1 MNITISIPP
10 NIPRII
16 RYTPRPVPYPQLPK
30 LAIDTPSVA
39 LPAMTQH
46 VLRSGTHYSHN
57 TEYVPRKQGLYLAF
71 NQCYREYVQ
80 RNAIAEESRKRLEE
94 IKVSGS
100 DFDKIVVQ
108 RELPGKI
115 ELWAGR
121 VVFNVYTHF
130 PHGTVITW
138 LARRIDNQDVN
149 EIFLSGTGVRKI
161 LFSGPS

>member
-1 MNITISIPP
+1 
-10 NIPRII
+10 
-16 RYTPRPVPYPQLPK
+16 
-30 LAIDTPSVA
+30 
-39 LPAMTQH
+39 MTQH

-57 TEYVPRKQGLYLAF
+57 TVYVPRKQGLYLAF

-94 IKVSGS
+94 INVSGS

-115 ELWAGR
+115 ELWGGR
-121 VVFNVYTHF
+121 IVFNVYTPL

-138 LARRIDNQDVN
+138 LVRQIDTQDIA
-149 EIFLSGTGVRKI
+149 EIFHSGTGVRKI
-161 LFSGPS
+161 LFSRPS